1 MLNNQAVDAGNAGDY
16 KKAEQ
21 LLMAMLQGGEMNIIW
36 GTSSKSRMF

>member
-21 LLMAMLQGGEMNIIW
+21 LLMAMLQGGVLPY
-36 GTSSKSRMF
+36 